1 MCNMSNGVP
10 VARTGAAK
18 LRKVGPRANVPENGT
33 EKSLWRWI
41 NNSTEHQELRFFA
54 SKMFGWC
61 Q

>member
-1 MCNMSNGVP
+1 MSNVP